1 MLSGVHEEPI
11 GEIEFLKTY
20 LVGACNTVNHVLKW
34 LLCFLRSGLSVLI
47 CVGSCCFATAQSIDQ
62 TVEPKSDG
70 KRSTTV
76 TFDAYHAHTWID
88 TLPAPGLNNYHLL
101 SNLTRA
107 SKSLES
113 LGWESRL
120 QLSPWDSKSLQT
132 TDLVVINLPSADLP
146 PLLVSEV
153 LALREYVENGG
164 GLIVIIDHTNCYFHQ
179 HVLGSLFAELDIAL
193 WNETACDRI
202 PYKLASGNA
211 WLRVTNFSDHP
222 VVRGIQAIAVET
234 SGVTDSR
241 FGIAWT
247 GPKGWGDAGRV
258 PKYGEGEDIGFFGD
272 FQQQPHERSGALPVV
287 AAKEFG
293 KGKIV
298 VIADQNL
305 VGSLFLSYADNRKLW
320 NQAATWASGRLQSQ
334 NIDVEGEQTDSDRSV
349 VWCYEPISKNKAYW
363 GSSDPERLY
372 HAYGLLSKHAEPYA
386 TDREV
391 LHATWL
397 ILPDDSLLESP
408 DVKSLA
414 IHFVRSPDRNVL
426 VLSNTELPTGAQQGK
441 FEPEWLHSIVG
452 DDSHQED
459 LDSDRGVSQVLSW
472 RLSNGSKV
480 HVISKSQWDNRA
492 ISSPYKTRNEDEERL
507 DLDRLDFF
515 WRNGLRRV
523 EPIDREFHIPNE

>member
-1 MLSGVHEEPI
+1 M
-11 GEIEFLKTY
+11 
-20 LVGACNTVNHVLKW
+20 NHVLNW
-34 LLCFLRSGLSVLI
+34 PLCFLRKILSVLL
-47 CVGSCCFATAQSIDQ
+47 CAGCCYNAGAQP
-62 TVEPKSDG
+62 VEQKIKPKRDG
-70 KRSTTV
+70 ETSATV

-107 SKSLES
+107 SKSLEA

-120 QLSPWDSKSLQT
+120 QLSPWDSKSLKT

-146 PLLVSEV
+146 PFLVPEV
-153 LALREYVENGG
+153 LALRTYVENGG

-179 HVLGSLFAELDIAL
+179 HVLGSLFAELDITL

-211 WLRVTNFSDHP
+211 WLRVMNFSDHP
-222 VVRGIQAIAVET
+222 IVQGIQAIGVET

-247 GPKGWGDAGRV
+247 GPKGWGDLGRV
-258 PKYGEGEDIGFFGD
+258 PKYGEGEDVGFFGD
-272 FQQQPHERSGALPVV
+272 FQQQPHERTGSLPVV

-305 VGSLFLSYADNRKLW
+305 VGSMFLSYADNRKLW
-320 NQAATWASGRLQSQ
+320 IQAASWAGGREQSR
-334 NIDVEGEQTDSDRSV
+334 NIDVSGEPTDSDRTV
-349 VWCYEPISKNKAYW
+349 VWCYEPIAKNKAYW
-363 GSSDPERLY
+363 GSSDPDRLY

-391 LHATWL
+391 SHASWM
-397 ILPDDSLLESP
+397 ILPDEELLESSE
-408 DVKSLA
+408 VKSLTSQ
-414 IHFVRSPDRNVL
+414 FVQSPERNL
-426 VLSNTELPTGAQQGK
+426 LILSSAELPSGPQLNNLDTK
-441 FEPEWLHSIVG
+441 WLRSIVG
-452 DDSHQED
+452 EDSHQEE
-459 LDSDRGVSQVLSW
+459 LGSDRAASEVLSW

-480 HVISKSQWDNRA
+480 HMASKRQWDNRA
-492 ISSPYKTRNEDEERL
+492 ISSPYKTRNEDEERR
-507 DLDRLDFF
+507 DLDRLGLF
-515 WRNGLRRV
+515 WKNGLRRV
-523 EPIDREFHIPNE
+523 DPIDQEFHIPIE